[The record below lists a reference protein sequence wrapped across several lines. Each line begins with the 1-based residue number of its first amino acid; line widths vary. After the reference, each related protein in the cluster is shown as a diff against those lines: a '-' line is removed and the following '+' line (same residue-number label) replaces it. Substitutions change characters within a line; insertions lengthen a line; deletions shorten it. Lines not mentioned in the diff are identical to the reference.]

1 MESEEESDDD
11 SEYSEASED
20 TDSEGTLSE
29 IIVSYLY
36 LCSFYIFFICL
47 PEEELGSSEESGKD
61 WSDLERE
68 AAEED
73 KERGEDRYRDD
84 YSSSKKKKAN
94 RRQSPSPSKD
104 RYCIHRYI

>member
-1 MESEEESDDD
+1 ML
-11 SEYSEASED
+11 YNF
-20 TDSEGTLSE
+20 
-29 IIVSYLY
+29 SYLY
-36 LCSFYIFFICL
+36 FFCL
-47 PEEELGSSEESGKD
+47 TEEELGSSEESGKD

-73 KERGEDRYRDD
+73 KERGEDYRDD

-94 RRQSPSPSKD
+94 RRQSSSSPSKD